1 MLNAN
6 CLLMST
12 NFYLLTVNSY
22 LLRATVPKGFIIE
35 YNTMQA
41 TLLAVVMV
49 EVAGMVV
56 ATVEAMV

>member
-1 MLNAN
+1 MLTAD

>member
-56 ATVEAMV
+56 ATVEAMI